1 MPTFGELLIKYTE
14 RAGISDAEL
23 ARTTGVQ
30 RQTIFRWKEGLVAR
44 PRYREDVLR
53 IAAKLRLAPEERD
66 ELLLAGGFPPEN
78 PRAVTALLAAGPA
91 APAIALDADARASA
105 GEDAAATTAEDNAPA
120 PDDSQALSAQDASVP
135 TAESIPARTPGR
147 AAGPTRRAR
156 LIPRPGLL
164 LGMAV
169 LVMLAVAGGG
179 VLVLTRLAP
188 RPVTATPTPAA
199 ISSPTPL
206 STATPT
212 PVPIVAKAGEKLIVV
227 APFVGYTS
235 DALRFNV
242 AGRIQEALSDEIA
255 RARLPDTRLALWPA
269 PIVGLEEATQARGDS
284 GASLMIWGEYDAGR
298 VRAIV
303 TMPGDQGSSWVNPV
317 ASPADLPLVINEEV
331 PQSARI
337 FALYALGQLYRKE
350 QDAASALKLFES
362 ALKLDP
368 KDPQTRAALHFYVGT
383 LLPDVRGRTPEVI
396 SEAISHFDAA
406 LALRPAWSNLRYNRG
421 TAYLGRAL
429 LSPVE
434 GADLDEAIADLGQVI
449 AAQPWQ
455 EDPYLNRG
463 IAYYQRNRPDD
474 LALAMADFG
483 RAIEIAPEDD
493 RGYYHRALAAIRAG
507 DEDVWRAD
515 LTRGQA
521 ISPGYAPILNA
532 WCWAYATTARPDDAL
547 PYCEAAVDADPTGT
561 SLDSRAIAYAQRG
574 RHADAAADFTAY
586 LAWVRQT
593 YPALYDKYRGP
604 AIERWIAELKVGRN
618 PFTAEVLEMLRK
630 G

>member
-1 MPTFGELLIKYTE
+1 
-14 RAGISDAEL
+14 
-23 ARTTGVQ
+23 
-30 RQTIFRWKEGLVAR
+30 
-44 PRYREDVLR
+44 
-53 IAAKLRLAPEERD
+53 
-66 ELLLAGGFPPEN
+66 
-78 PRAVTALLAAGPA
+78 
-91 APAIALDADARASA
+91 
-105 GEDAAATTAEDNAPA
+105 
-120 PDDSQALSAQDASVP
+120 
-135 TAESIPARTPGR
+135 
-147 AAGPTRRAR
+147 
-156 LIPRPGLL
+156 
-164 LGMAV
+164 
-169 LVMLAVAGGG
+169 MLAVAGVGT
-179 VLVLTRLAP
+179 LVLTRIVP
-188 RPVTATPTPAA
+188 RPATATPTPAA
-199 ISSPTPL
+199 ISSPAPL
-206 STATPT
+206 PTATPT

-255 RARLPDTRLALWPA
+255 RAKLPDTRLALWPA
-269 PIVGLEEATQARGDS
+269 PLVGLEEATQARADS
-284 GASLMIWGEYDAGR
+284 NAALVIWGEYDAGR

-362 ALKLDP
+362 ALKLEP
-368 KDPQTRAALHFYVGT
+368 KDPQTKAALHFYVGT
-383 LLPDVRGRTPEVI
+383 LLPDVRGRTPSVI

-406 LALRPAWSNLRYNRG
+406 LALRPTWSNLRYNRG

-429 LSPVE
+429 LSPTE

-463 IAYYQRNRPDD
+463 IAYYQRNRPGD

-483 RAIEIAPEDD
+483 RALEIAPEDD

-507 DEDVWRAD
+507 QEDVWHAD

-532 WCWAYATTARPDDAL
+532 WCWAYATTARPAEAL

-561 SLDSRAIAYAQRG
+561 SLDSRAIAYAQLG

-593 YPALYDKYRGP
+593 YPALYEKYRGP
-604 AIERWIAELKVGRN
+604 AIEGWIAELEAGRN
-618 PFTAEVLEMLRK
+618 PFAPEVLEMLRQ